1 MSRSP
6 RHLSI
11 SAASDF
17 RNGAVMQ
24 AGLLGDFAQR
34 EARGL
39 GIRECLASR
48 LSYVLG
54 VLLKPGLG
62 FADGLAGF
70 QLGVGGHEPGA

>member
-11 SAASDF
+11 SAASYF
-17 RNGAVMQ
+17 RDGAVMQ
-24 AGLLGDFAQR
+24 SGLLGDFAQR

-39 GIRECLASR
+39 GISECLASR
-48 LSYVLG
+48 LYVLG
-54 VLLKPGLG
+54 ILLKPGLG

-70 QLGVGGHEPGA
+70 QLEVGGHEAGA